1 VTDVKE
7 SYDEVDDAS
16 IESAVE
22 LPATA
27 AQRDIFLGSQ
37 TAMDATL
44 YNTGLYGVVTSG
56 PLDIDRLATA
66 IGSVVAKA
74 PTLHVRFRLAPDGE
88 LLQVVTPPASGAP
101 EVIDLRSE
109 SDPRGAAMAWMRA
122 ELDRPRDV
130 TSEHLFGTAVL
141 RVADEETIWFL
152 YAHHIVCD
160 GVGLMQLGLSVR
172 RAYPAPADFDPGARW
187 SVEGFVRA
195 DREYRQSAQFDLDRA
210 YWVGQMAD
218 LPPAPRLLTRFVPP
232 AQGTEHAAVILDS
245 DRTKILQDLGKQH
258 GLSLAQ
264 VLIAALGAFT
274 SRKTGLSDIVFAL
287 PMTARGVSELRSI
300 PAMVSSVLPLRVA
313 IDGRDSLVDIAA
325 RVADRLGDMMK
336 HGRFRGED
344 LGRELRGR
352 DPGYRMFGAGVN
364 VLTAS
369 SNATVGGLPAQFIP
383 LASGPVG
390 DIEFL
395 AVIQRSAEPIRIA
408 LRGVAEAKDDVVGVA
423 GELEAFFDDLFVDPT
438 ARLQTLGSNAAAVPD
453 GDSQALPLLP
463 ALHRARQQPDSVA
476 ARRTRMVD
484 LPAGST
490 AEHVHDAARALVG
503 AHQILRTR
511 LSEPAAGLWSL
522 EPVDPEPADSPDE
535 IDARVGRILGVR
547 WHPERPAAQLT
558 VAALFVDEASLSV
571 LAAELT
577 RAVLDALAGRAIRI
591 DPPATHIGTVA
602 QELSARSRSPRLL
615 AELPRWMGILAPGG
629 RLAAGTA
636 ERPTPDT
643 TVPIGYN
650 SEMPVAAPDD
660 LAAEEL
666 TAVLSAA
673 AALTILRW
681 DAVRGIARTEIT
693 FEVGQ
698 DTHHQTPF
706 GLDLSGTVGP
716 LRSVAPIRL
725 PLATEAEQDPM
736 QLIETA
742 RRFWTG
748 AAGGHYEVLR
758 HLQPQAGAALAA
770 LPTVDLRV
778 ERLDVDEPMPA
789 STAIRLT
796 VRRSPAGWAARV
808 EGKYS
813 AAGDLEFEQLSEI
826 WAQTLT
832 ALLPT
837 AAARTSR
844 YLVRVTPEQDEAL
857 IALGGEHISDVW
869 PLSPL
874 QEGLF
879 YQAQVERDNDIYT
892 AQFWLD
898 VDHRLDAGRLRVAAT
913 ELMKRNPAIR
923 AGFTVDG
930 FDTPVQFVVDDL
942 EPALIEVDLSGY
954 PESDRQEMLEAEL
967 VRDRRTPFRLDAPP
981 LWRMTLIHLDPGHD
995 RLVINRQFMLW
1006 DGWSGGPF
1014 VSQLLA
1020 LYATTD
1026 FGTVDAPAATFG
1038 DYLAWLGT
1046 QDQQVAQDAWAQI
1059 LAGVEEPSLLAPRA
1073 PGMATA
1079 VPVRIERTLGSDLS
1093 TDLRGAARRA
1103 GVTLN
1108 AALNA
1113 ALALV
1118 LSRQLGRADVIFGST
1133 VSGRPTEVPGLDSVI
1148 GLFLNTVPVRVGL
1161 RPGETLTALTRRV
1174 QTDRVDSM
1182 AYDHLGL
1189 AGIQRAA
1196 GVSTLFD
1203 VLYVLQNFRTE
1214 AEEAEQSR
1222 RHGLL
1227 GEGSLDHTHY
1237 PVTIVVTPS
1246 DDIRFRIEYRAD
1258 LIGDNLAATLA
1269 DEFRSALVTFVD
1281 APDTVAAAA
1290 LPIALPAAPAESL
1303 DDVPDV
1309 TISEMLSER
1318 AALIPTDTAL
1328 VFGGERVTY
1337 AELDAR
1343 INRLARLLIG
1353 EGAGPESIVAIALP
1367 RSIDTVVALFAVLR
1381 CGAAYLPLELDHP
1394 DERLEAILGQGGPM
1408 AVLTVGATA
1417 SRLGSGRNL
1426 LVLDDTDTL
1435 QKMADLP
1442 ESDLTAAE
1450 LGIFAPGTAGRL
1462 RHPAY
1467 VIFTSGSTGLPKGV
1481 LTPYLGLTNMQ
1492 LNHRRA
1498 IFDPTVQAVAQS
1510 RGSDRLRIAHT
1521 VSFAFDMSWEEL
1533 LWLVEGH
1540 EVHVCDE
1547 ELRRDAA
1554 GLVDYC
1560 RQHLIDV
1567 VNVTPTYAHHLFEA
1581 GLLAGPEDVTSPYPG
1596 HRPPLV
1602 LLGGEAVPEN
1612 IWQQLRHTPDVLGY
1626 NLYGPTEYTINTLG
1640 AGTDESDKPT
1650 VGHPISRTEGHLL
1663 DPWLRPVPGGVVG
1676 ELYVTGAGL
1685 ARGYLNRASL
1695 TADRFVADPFAE
1707 PGQRMYRTGD
1717 LMRSRADGNLE
1728 FLGRTDDQVK
1738 IRGYR
1743 VETGEVEA
1751 VLDAHPDIVRAAV
1764 IAVADPSLPG
1774 TKRLVAYV
1782 VPAAGFDGDLAGL
1795 REYLGGLLP
1804 DYMVPALFS
1813 AVDRLPMTVNGKL
1826 DIAALPAPELAIG
1839 GARRAPRTA
1848 TERALCE
1855 AFASILDVE
1864 EVGIDD
1870 DFFALGGHSMS
1881 AMQLVGKF
1889 EIGGRKP
1896 AIRDLFEA
1904 RTPAALAARLE
1915 GAVTQA
1921 QPETTSLVTVANTP
1935 RPALVPLSPAQERLW
1950 LLHGLDNDDL
1960 AYHYAHVARVDGV
1973 VDENALRAALLDVLE
1988 RHEALRTV
1996 VRIVDGQPTQHVQN
2010 AADAL
2015 ALDVLDMRGSD
2026 DTAIRS
2032 GVAEHLTRRF
2042 DLEHG
2047 PVLRTALVRVGDTGE
2062 HSVIALAL
2070 HHMVTDEW
2078 SDRPLLTDLTIAYLA
2093 RLSGTAPEFAD
2104 LPAQYADYTLWQLER
2119 LGSPSDPES
2128 RSARQLNYWKKT
2140 LAGLP
2145 DEIELPRDRRRPG
2158 VPTGAG
2164 DTITV
2169 EVGQE
2174 VRDALLAVGRTVNA
2188 SMFMVTQAAVAALLS
2203 RLGAGTDLAFGSP
2216 ISGRGD
2222 PALAD
2227 LVGFFVST
2235 QILRMDASGNPAFTD
2250 LLERAREVDLA
2261 AFENQDLPFQQ
2272 IVEALGPPRVAGRNP
2287 LFQVMISYLQIGGA
2301 NPDFLGL
2308 PTEFEN
2314 LQAKHAK
2321 FDLAFTFVD
2330 TATSMT
2336 IGVEYSTE
2344 QFDRGTA
2351 EGFARRLVH
2360 VLEQVATRP
2369 DIRIGDL
2376 TVVDT
2381 TDTEVLSELRGEKA
2395 PETLPATLA
2404 DLLTARE
2411 PQPLPALLTA
2421 GDRSMA
2427 HSDFRAAVARLA
2439 RHLISVGVGPES
2451 VVAVA
2456 IPRSEELLT
2465 AIHAVVMAGGA
2476 YLPLDVDHPADRL
2489 QYMVSATK
2497 PTAAIT
2503 VSAWVGNIPDGLPV
2517 IVLDDSAMGEQVA
2530 ELSADPISDAERT
2543 GRLLPDHP
2551 AYVLFT
2557 SGSTGRPKAVVVS
2570 HRAIVNRLVWMQSVY
2585 QVGPDDRVLHK
2596 TPITFDVSVWELFWP
2611 LAYGATLVVAEP
2623 DGHRDPAYLV
2633 KTIDQ
2638 HRIRYVHFV
2647 PSMLEVFLTSPAL
2660 SGSPNLAGRGLEAII
2675 ASGEA
2680 LRADVAQTLRTKL
2693 PGVRLDNLYG
2703 PTEAAVDVTAAIGV
2717 GDGTFEDPDAVSSA
2731 LSLGGPVWGTDLYVL
2746 DEFLAQVPEGVIGE
2760 LFLGGDQ
2767 LARGYHADPR
2777 RTAERFV
2784 AHPFAAGARLYRTG
2798 DLVCVRRDGVGRIG
2812 LDYRGRSDQQI
2823 KLRGLRIELGEIE
2836 TAIGECRGVTAAAAT
2851 VHTDELV
2858 GYYVLDPTA
2867 TDHPG
2872 VETMRGAIASSLPDY
2887 MIPAQLIE
2895 LDELPLTPSG
2905 KLDRRALPA
2914 PAGAERMS
2922 RAPEGELETVLGEA
2936 FAEVLG
2942 WDAAQGPVGADD
2954 DFFALG
2960 GHSLLAI
2967 RVSNLLGERLGVS
2980 VGMRDLFENP
2990 TVARLAVHLETSRTT
3005 RPRPQLLP
3013 RERPDRLPLSSGQAQ
3028 MWTMYAVGGADPTY
3042 NVPLFWSHPEPI
3054 DDRVLVQALADV
3066 VDRHEVLRTVYPEVD
3081 GEPVQLIK
3089 PAGSVTVPVTSVEV
3103 AGTEVVATVMS
3114 AVSYAF
3120 ELEREVPIRATVLK
3134 SDAGTD
3140 AVLLL
3145 LHHIATDE
3153 WSAAPLQRDLTEA
3166 YRARAVGRGPDW
3178 IPLPLQYADYVLWQQ
3193 DLLGDPMDPTS
3204 RGAQSLDYW
3213 RSRLAGV
3220 PEELALPY
3228 DHPRPDRMSN
3238 RGGTVYRR
3246 IDPEITQP
3254 LRELGAQAGASMF
3267 MVMQAAVATMLHRMG
3282 AGTDIAIGSPISGR
3296 SDSRLDDMVG
3306 YFLNTVVLRTDLSG
3320 QPTFTELLGR
3330 VRATDLAAFDHR
3342 DVPFEHVVDAVAPN
3356 RSPAIHP
3363 LFQVMIVYVTG
3374 ALADTSSLGAGA
3386 PEQLSGN
3393 GTAKFELS
3401 FDFTEDQATGV
3412 VGCALQYSS
3421 DLFERSTV
3429 EALAERL
3436 IAVLRTVA
3444 GRADIPLR
3452 EIDVRSAVEADNV
3465 SAWSNGPLVDMPSG
3479 TIDDL
3484 LVDSARQHADAEA
3497 VTFGDRSMTY
3507 AEFDAHT
3514 NALTRLLQRRGVRPG
3529 DRVAV
3534 ALPRSLELPAVLTA
3548 IMRTGA
3554 AYVPIDSDYPLDRI
3568 EYIREN
3574 SSVALTIA
3582 DSTTVSVLGD
3592 ATGVVKLDD
3601 AQLLAELAGLSS
3613 DPVTDG
3619 ERGRPIR
3626 LGDAAYTIYT
3636 SGSTGRPKGV
3646 VIDHR
3651 GLVNF
3656 LVWKQQTT
3664 GIDATDRIL
3673 QKTPFSFD
3681 ASVWEFFVPLMI
3693 GGTVVMAQP
3702 GGHRDPEYLFA
3713 EIERARLTTVEFVPS
3728 MLNALLQHNFPAE
3741 STATV
3746 RRVFCGGEALSAA
3759 TAAEALSRFDADLYN
3774 LYGPTETTV
3783 GITGELVT
3791 EEIVAG
3797 AQGSGAGLSIG
3808 RPAFNSAA
3816 RVLDGSLRPVAVG
3829 VVGELYL
3836 GGRQVALGYH
3846 GQPGLTAT
3854 RFVADPFGAIGER
3867 LYRTGDLVRWTDG
3880 GSIQYL
3886 GRIDDQVK
3894 IRGFRVET
3902 EEIRFVL
3909 ESHPSVRSAAVVVRQ
3924 RGSLGEPY
3932 LAAYVTRTGS
3942 VADGDDGLIARL
3954 REFLAQR
3961 LPDYMVPSAFAELDE
3976 LPVTVNGKFD
3986 AGALPEPVPFSASD
4000 HREPGTATEILVAA
4014 ALREV
4019 LEIPD
4024 DVAISSNDDFF
4035 GLGGQSLSAT
4045 RLVAALRDRTGE
4057 PLALRVIFDRRTV
4070 AGIADAI
4077 DNADHEAPAAD
4088 PIAVELAPSTTG
4100 RYIFCV
4106 HASSGVGTMYSSLL
4120 PHLADGT
4127 GLIALQDPSHGGSSL
4142 DFDRFDDLITTYTD
4156 VVRAHQ
4162 PEGPY
4167 ELVGWSYGGHITFG
4181 IARELESA
4189 GEVVGG
4195 LTILDTPPITAD
4207 SVDIDSEPAEREREA
4222 IRMFAHFAS
4231 LPSSD
4236 VEAVSALPWDDARV
4250 EIAQRNARSG
4260 GPMADFGLGESQ
4272 AFMVSYARCLKLM
4285 KQAPTRGEL
4294 AVAIDLVLGYLHFG
4308 TEDQTADL
4316 WREHCRSDVRV
4327 VTVPAMHED
4336 LLTPDVVGQWFPG
4349 EGVPR

>member
-1 VTDVKE
+1 MTDVKE
-7 SYDEVDDAS
+7 SYDEVDDPS
-16 IESAVE
+16 TESGVVF
-22 LPATA
+22 PATA

-37 TAMDATL
+37 TSPDATL
-44 YNTGLYGVVTSG
+44 YNTGLYGAVTSG
-56 PLDIDRLATA
+56 RLDIDRLVTA
-66 IGSVVAKA
+66 IGSVIAKA
-74 PTLHVRFRLAPDGE
+74 PTLHVRFTMAPDGE
-88 LLQVVTPPASGAP
+88 LLQVVTPPASTDP
-101 EVIDLRSE
+101 QVIDFRTE
-109 SDPRGAAMAWMRA
+109 VDPRGAAMAWMRT
-122 ELDRPRDV
+122 ELDRPRNVAGD
-130 TSEHLFGTAVL
+130 HLFGTAVL
-141 RVADEETIWFL
+141 RVADDETFWFM

-172 RAYPAPADFDPGARW
+172 RAFPAPADFDPGARW
-187 SVEGFVRA
+187 SVEGYLRA
-195 DREYRQSAQFDLDRA
+195 DEDYRQSVQFDRDRE

-218 LPPAPRLLTRFVPP
+218 LPPAPRLLNRFVPP
-232 AQGTEHAAVILDS
+232 AQGTEHGAVVLDTE
-245 DRTKILQDLGKQH
+245 RTRVLQELGKEH
-258 GLSLAQ
+258 GVPLAQ
-264 VLIAALGAFT
+264 VLIAAFAAFT
-274 SRKTGLSDIVFAL
+274 YRKTGLSDIVFAL

-313 IDGRDSLVDIAA
+313 VDGRDTLVDVAA
-325 RVADRLGDMMK
+325 RVAGRIADMLK

-352 DPGYRMFGAGVN
+352 DPGYRMFGAGIN

-390 DIEFL
+390 DVEFL
-395 AVIQRSAEPIRIA
+395 AVIQRGLEPIRIA
-408 LRGVAEAKDDVVGVA
+408 LRGVAEAKDDVVEVA
-423 GELEAFFDDLFVDPT
+423 GELEAFFDDLFVDPA
-438 ARLQTLGSNAAAVPD
+438 ARLQALGSTSAAVSD
-453 GDSQALPLLP
+453 GAAQALPLLP
-463 ALHRARQQPDSVA
+463 ALHRARAQPETVA
-476 ARRTRMVD
+476 ALRTRMVD

-490 AEHVHDAARALVG
+490 TELVREAARALVG
-503 AHQILRTR
+503 AHPILRTR

-522 EPVDPEPADSPDE
+522 EPVEPELSETPDE
-535 IDARVGRILGVR
+535 IDARAGRVL
-547 WHPERPAAQLT
+547 AAHWNSDRAVVQLT
-558 VAALFVDEASLSV
+558 VAALFVDEESLSV

-591 DPPATHIGTVA
+591 DPPVTYIGAVA
-602 QELSARSRSPRLL
+602 QELSARSRSPQLL
-615 AELPRWMGILAPGG
+615 AELPHWMRILATGG
-629 RLAAGTA
+629 RLAPGTNELPTRDPAAPAGY
-636 ERPTPDT
+636 
-643 TVPIGYN
+643 I
-650 SEMPVAAPDD
+650 SEFPVAAPDE
-660 LAAEEL
+660 LAPEEL

-673 AALTILRW
+673 AAVAVTRW
-681 DAVRGIARTEIT
+681 DAARGIDRTEIV
-693 FEVGQ
+693 FEIGQ
-698 DTHHQTPF
+698 DTHHKAPF

-716 LRSVAPIRL
+716 LRSVAPIRM
-725 PLATEAEQDPM
+725 PLGTDAEQDPAH
-736 QLIETA
+736 LIEIA
-742 RRFWTG
+742 REFWAD
-748 AAGGHYEVLR
+748 AADVRYEVLR

-770 LPTVDLRV
+770 LPPVDLRV
-778 ERLDVDEPMPA
+778 ERLDTDEPMPPA
-789 STAIRLT
+789 TAIRLT
-796 VRRSPAGWAARV
+796 LRRSDAGWTGRV
-808 EGKYS
+808 EGRS
-813 AAGDLEFEQLSEI
+813 TAATDLELDQLSAI
-826 WAQTLT
+826 WVQTLT
-832 ALLPT
+832 AMLPS

-844 YLVRVTPEQDEAL
+844 YLVRVTPQQDAAL
-857 IALGGEHISDVW
+857 ISLAGEHISDVW

-879 YQAQVERDNDIYT
+879 YQAQVDPDNDIYT

-898 VDHRLDAGRLRVAAT
+898 VDHRLDADRLRVAAT

-923 AGFTVDG
+923 AGFTVVG
-930 FDTPVQFVVDDL
+930 FDAPVQFVVDDL
-942 EPALIEVDLSGY
+942 EPTLTEVDLSGY
-954 PESDRQEMLEAEL
+954 PPADQPAMLEAEL

-981 LWRMTLIHLDPGHD
+981 LWRMTLIHLDSGHD

-1020 LYATTD
+1020 LYATAD
-1026 FGTVDAPAATFG
+1026 FGSVDAPQATFG

-1046 QDQQVAQDAWAQI
+1046 QDQQIAQDAWAQI
-1059 LAGVEEPSLLAPRA
+1059 LSGVEEPSLLAPRA
-1073 PGMATA
+1073 SGMATA
-1079 VPVRIERTLGSDLS
+1079 PPARIERTLGKDFS
-1093 TDLRGAARRA
+1093 TDLRGASRGA

-1108 AALNA
+1108 AALNS

-1118 LSRQLGRADVIFGST
+1118 LSRHLGRADVIFGST

-1148 GLFLNTVPVRVGL
+1148 GLFLNTIPVRVGL
-1161 RPGETLTALTRRV
+1161 RPGETLTELARRV

-1214 AEEAEQSR
+1214 AEEAEQSQ

-1246 DDIRFRIEYRAD
+1246 DEIRFRIEYRTD
-1258 LIGDNLAATLA
+1258 LISDGLAATLA
-1269 DEFRSALVTFVD
+1269 DEFRTALVTFVE
-1281 APDTVAAAA
+1281 APETVAAAA

-1303 DDVPDV
+1303 YDVPDV
-1309 TISEMLSER
+1309 TISEMLAER
-1318 AALIPTDTAL
+1318 AALIPADTAL
-1328 VFGGERVTY
+1328 VFGDERVTY
-1337 AELDAR
+1337 SELDAR
-1343 INRLARLLIG
+1343 INRLARLLISQG
-1353 EGAGPESIVAIALP
+1353 GGPESIVAIALP
-1367 RSIDTVVALFAVLR
+1367 RSIETVVALFAVLR

-1394 DERLEAILGQGGPM
+1394 DDRLETILDQGEPM
-1408 AVLTVGATA
+1408 AVLTVAGTA
-1417 SRLGSGRNL
+1417 PRLGTGRNL
-1426 LVLDDTDTL
+1426 LVLDDAETRR
-1435 QKMADLP
+1435 QIAELP
-1442 ESDLTAAE
+1442 ESSLTAAE
-1450 LGIFAPGTAGRL
+1450 LGIFAPGTPGRL
-1462 RHPAY
+1462 GHPAY

-1492 LNHRRA
+1492 LNHRSA
-1498 IFDPTVQAVAQS
+1498 IFDPTVRAVAAS
-1510 RGSDRLRIAHT
+1510 GRSDRLRIAHT

-1581 GLLAGPEDVTSPYPG
+1581 GLLAGPEDVSSAYPG

-1612 IWQQLRHTPDVLGY
+1612 IWQQLRDTPDVLGY

-1663 DPWLRPVPGGVVG
+1663 DPWLRPVPEGVVG

-1695 TADRFVADPFAE
+1695 TAERFIADPFAE
-1707 PGQRMYRTGD
+1707 AGQRMYRTGD
-1717 LMRSRADGNLE
+1717 LMRWRTDGNLE

-1738 IRGYR
+1738 VRGYR
-1743 VETGEVEA
+1743 VEVGEIEA

-1764 IAVADPSLPG
+1764 IAAPDPSLPG

-1782 VPAAGFDGDLAGL
+1782 VPAGGFDGDLAAL
-1795 REYLGGLLP
+1795 RAYLGGLLP

-1813 AVDRLPMTVNGKL
+1813 TVDSLPMTVNGKL
-1826 DIAALPAPELAIG
+1826 DIAALPTPELAIG
-1839 GARRAPRTA
+1839 GVRRAPRTD

-1855 AFASILDVE
+1855 AFASILDID

-1881 AMQLVGKF
+1881 AMQLVGRV
-1889 EIGGRKP
+1889 EVDDRKL

-1904 RTPAALAARLE
+1904 RTPAALAVRLE
-1915 GAVTQA
+1915 GGGKQIE
-1921 QPETTSLVTVANTP
+1921 PETSSLLTIASTP
-1935 RPALVPLSPAQERLW
+1935 RPDVVPLSPAQERLW
-1950 LLHGLDNDDL
+1950 LLHGLDSDDL
-1960 AYHYAHVARVDGV
+1960 SYHYAHVARIDGV
-1973 VDENALRAALLDVLE
+1973 VDENALCAALLDVLE

-1996 VRIVDGQPTQHVQN
+1996 VRTVAGQPTQHVQV

-2015 ALDVLDMRGSD
+2015 ALDVLDMHGRD
-2026 DTAIRS
+2026 DTVVRS
-2032 GVAEHLTRRF
+2032 SVAEHLTRRF
-2042 DLEHG
+2042 DLERG
-2047 PVLRTALVRVGDTGE
+2047 PVMRTCLVRVGDTGE
-2062 HSVIALAL
+2062 HSVIAFAL

-2078 SDRPLLTDLTIAYLA
+2078 SDRPLLTDLTIAYLS
-2093 RLSGTAPEFAD
+2093 RLSGAAPEFTD
-2104 LPAQYADYTLWQLER
+2104 LPVQYADYTLWQLER
-2119 LGSPSDPES
+2119 LGSVSDPDS
-2128 RSARQLNYWKKT
+2128 RAARQLDYWKQT

-2145 DEIELPRDRRRPG
+2145 DEIELPRDRRRPTL
-2158 VPTGAG
+2158 PTGAG
-2164 DTITV
+2164 DMVTV
-2169 EVGQE
+2169 EIGPQ
-2174 VRDALLAVGRTVNA
+2174 VRDALLAVGREVNA

-2216 ISGRGD
+2216 ISGRAD

-2235 QILRMDASGNPAFTD
+2235 QVLRMDASGNPTFTD
-2250 LLERAREVDLA
+2250 LLERTREVDLA

-2272 IVEALGPPRVAGRNP
+2272 IVEALNPPRVAGRNP
-2287 LFQVMISYLQIGGA
+2287 LFQVMISYLQISAA
-2301 NPDFLGL
+2301 NPEFLGM

-2314 LQAKHAK
+2314 LQAQHAK

-2330 TATSMT
+2330 TDASMT

-2344 QFDRGTA
+2344 QFDRCTA
-2351 EGFARRLVH
+2351 EGFGRRLVG
-2360 VLEQVATRP
+2360 VLEQVAARP
-2369 DIRIGDL
+2369 GARIGDL
-2376 TVVDT
+2376 RVIDSA
-2381 TDTEVLSELRGEKA
+2381 DTEVLTELRGA
-2395 PETLPATLA
+2395 PAPVPMAATLA
-2404 DLLTARE
+2404 DLLLASK
-2411 PQPLPALLTA
+2411 PQSQPALLTA
-2421 GDRSMA
+2421 GDRSMS
-2427 HSDFRAAVARLA
+2427 HGDFRAAVARLA
-2439 RHLISVGVGPES
+2439 RHLIAAGVGPES

-2465 AIHAVVMAGGA
+2465 AIHAVVMAGAA
-2476 YLPLDVDHPADRL
+2476 YLPLDVDYPADRL
-2489 QYMVSATK
+2489 QYMVSAAA
-2497 PTAAIT
+2497 PVAAIT
-2503 VSAWVGNIPDGLPV
+2503 VTDWVGNIPDSLPA
-2517 IVLDDSAMGEQVA
+2517 IVLDDA
-2530 ELSADPISDAERT
+2530 EVRVRLAALPGDPIDDAERT

-2557 SGSTGRPKAVVVS
+2557 SGSTGRPKGVVVS

-2585 QVGPDDRVLHK
+2585 DVGAGDRVLHK
-2596 TPITFDVSVWELFWP
+2596 TPISFDVSVWELFWP
-2611 LAYGATLVVAEP
+2611 LAYGATLVIAEP
-2623 DGHRDPAYLV
+2623 DGHRDPAYLAAL
-2633 KTIDQ
+2633 IDQ
-2638 HRIRYVHFV
+2638 QRIRYVHFV
-2647 PSMLEVFLTSPAL
+2647 PSMLEVFLASPAL
-2660 SGSPNLAGRGLEAII
+2660 SELPNLAERGLEAII

-2680 LRADVAQTLRTKL
+2680 LRADVAETLRKRL

-2717 GDGTFEDPDAVSSA
+2717 GDGTFEDPDAVGTA
-2731 LSLGGPVWGTDLYVL
+2731 LSLGGPVWGTDLFVL
-2746 DEFLAQVPEGVIGE
+2746 DEFLQQVPEGVIGE
-2760 LFLGGDQ
+2760 LFLGGTQ

-2784 AHPFAAGARLYRTG
+2784 AHPLAAGQRLYRTG
-2798 DLVCVRRDGVGRIG
+2798 DLVCVRRDGDGRIG
-2812 LDYRGRSDQQI
+2812 LVYRGRSDQQV

-2836 TAIGECRGVTAAAAT
+2836 TAILESGGLTAAAVA
-2851 VHTDELV
+2851 VHADDLV
-2858 GYYVLDPTA
+2858 GYYVVDPSA
-2867 TDHPG
+2867 ADLPG
-2872 VETMRGAIASSLPDY
+2872 AETIRGAVASRLPVY
-2887 MIPAQLIE
+2887 MVPAQLIE
-2895 LDELPLTPSG
+2895 LDELPLSPSG
-2905 KLDRRALPA
+2905 KLDRRALPI
-2914 PAGAERMS
+2914 PATAVRTS
-2922 RAPEGELETVLGEA
+2922 RAPVGELETVLGEV

-2942 WDAAQGPVGADD
+2942 WDPAQGPVGAED

-2967 RVSNLLGERLGVS
+2967 RVSNTLGERLGVS

-2990 TVARLAVHLETSRTT
+2990 TIAQLADHLENSGATQ
-3005 RPRPQLLP
+3005 PRPQLVP
-3013 RERPDRLPLSSGQAQ
+3013 RERPALVPLSSGQAQ

-3042 NVPLFWSHPEPI
+3042 NVPVFWSHPDPVDEL
-3054 DDRVLVQALADV
+3054 VLAQALADV
-3066 VDRHEVLRTVYPEVD
+3066 VARHEVLRTVYPEVD

-3089 PAGSVTVPVTSVEV
+3089 PAGSVTVPVDSIEV
-3103 AGTEVVATVMS
+3103 GEADVVATVVS

-3120 ELEREVPIRATVLK
+3120 ELDREMPIRATVLK
-3134 SDAGTD
+3134 TGGGTD
-3140 AVLLL
+3140 VVLLL

-3166 YRARAVGRGPDW
+3166 YRARLAGARPDW
-3178 IPLPLQYADYVLWQQ
+3178 TPLPLQYADYVLWQR
-3193 DLLGDPMDPTS
+3193 DLLGDPTDATS
-3204 RGAQSLDYW
+3204 RGARALDYW
-3213 RSRLAGV
+3213 RSQLVGV

-3238 RGGTVYRR
+3238 RGGTVFRR
-3246 IDPEITQP
+3246 IDPEIIGP
-3254 LRELGAQAGASMF
+3254 LRELGAQTGASMF
-3267 MVMQAAVATMLHRMG
+3267 MVMQAAVATVLHRMG

-3296 SDSRLDDMVG
+3296 SDSLLDDMVG

-3320 QPTFTELLGR
+3320 QPTFTELVGR

-3342 DVPFEHVVDAVAPN
+3342 DVPFEQVVDAVAPN

-3386 PEQLSGN
+3386 PEQFSGN

-3444 GRADIPLR
+3444 GRTDVPLR
-3452 EIDVRSAVEADNV
+3452 EIDVLSAPESDNV
-3465 SAWSNGPLVDMPSG
+3465 SAWSAGDQVDMPPG

-3484 LVDSARQHADAEA
+3484 LVAAARHHADAEA
-3497 VTFGDRSMTY
+3497 VAFGDQSMTY
-3507 AEFDAHT
+3507 AQFDAHT
-3514 NALTRLLQRRGVRPG
+3514 NALTRLLRLRGVRPG

-3548 IMRTGA
+3548 IMRAGA

-3582 DSTTVSVLGD
+3582 DSTTVSALGD
-3592 ATGVVKLDD
+3592 ATDVVLLDD
-3601 AQLLAELAGLSS
+3601 AGLRGELAELSTE
-3613 DPVTDG
+3613 PVTDG
-3619 ERGRPIR
+3619 ERGRAILP
-3626 LGDAAYTIYT
+3626 GDAAYTIYT

-3702 GGHRDPEYLFA
+3702 GGHRDPEYLLDT
-3713 EIERARLTTVEFVPS
+3713 IEHARLTTVEFVPS
-3728 MLNALLQHNFPAE
+3728 MLNALLQYNFPAE
-3741 STATV
+3741 ATASV

-3759 TAAEALSRFDADLYN
+3759 TAAEAMSRFDADLYN

-3791 EEIVAG
+3791 EEVVAG
-3797 AQGSGAGLSIG
+3797 GRGFGAGLSIG
-3808 RPAFNSAA
+3808 RPAFNSTA
-3816 RVLDGSLRPVAVG
+3816 RVLDDSLQPVAVG

-3836 GGRQVALGYH
+3836 GGPQVALGYH

-3854 RFVADPFGAIGER
+3854 RFVADPFGGIGER
-3867 LYRTGDLVRWTDG
+3867 LYRTGDLVRWTDS

-3909 ESHPSVRSAAVVVRQ
+3909 ESHPSVRSAAVVVRR

-3932 LAAYVTRTGS
+3932 LAAYVTRAGAGS
-3942 VADGDDGLIARL
+3942 DTDDDRLIARL
-3954 REFLAQR
+3954 RGFLAQR

-3986 AGALPEPVPFSASD
+3986 AAGLPEPVAFSAID
-4000 HREPGTATEILVAA
+4000 HREPETPTEILVAE

-4019 LEIPD
+4019 LEIPH
-4024 DVAISSNDDFF
+4024 DVAISANNDFF

-4045 RLVAALRDRTGE
+4045 RLVGALRSRTE
-4057 PLALRVIFDRRTV
+4057 RPVALRVIFDGRTV
-4070 AGIADAI
+4070 AGIAAAI
-4077 DNADHEAPAAD
+4077 DAGEPGGPIH
-4088 PIAVELAPSTTG
+4088 PIAVELAPSTNG
-4100 RYIFCV
+4100 RYVFGM
-4106 HASSGVGTMYSSLL
+4106 HAITGVGTVYSSLL
-4120 PHLADGT
+4120 PHLPDGY
-4127 GLIALQDPSHGGSSL
+4127 GLIALQDPAHGGSTQDFASL
-4142 DFDRFDDLITTYTD
+4142 DDLVASYTD
-4156 VVRAHQ
+4156 VVRSYQA
-4162 PEGPY
+4162 EGPY
-4167 ELVGWSYGGHITFG
+4167 ELVGFSYGGHIAFG
-4181 IARELESA
+4181 IARELEGA
-4189 GEVVGG
+4189 GETVSG
-4195 LTILDTPPITAD
+4195 LTILDTPPVTAGGVITSPD
-4207 SVDIDSEPAEREREA
+4207 PDEREREV
-4222 IRMFAHFAS
+4222 IRVFAHYA
-4231 LPSSD
+4231 
-4236 VEAVSALPWDDARV
+4236 ALPGTDVDAVLELPPARART
-4250 EIAQRNARSG
+4250 EIVRRGRESG
-4260 GPMADFGLGESQ
+4260 GPLADVSPDQGTAFLESI
-4272 AFMVSYARCLKLM
+4272 ARCLRLM
-4285 KQAPTRGEL
+4285 KQSPTHG
-4294 AVAIDLVLGYLHFG
+4294 AVSVPIDLVMGYLHFG
-4308 TEDQTADL
+4308 SEDATGEL
-4316 WREHCRSDVRV
+4316 WQAHCRSEIRIER
-4327 VTVPAMHED
+4327 VPAVHDD
-4336 LLTPDVVGQWFPG
+4336 LLSPDFVGQWY
-4349 EGVPR
+4349 R